1 MTPPVIEKSF
11 NVCNKIQLGAYVS
24 LPCSASGN
32 PAPTITWY
40 RNGQP
45 IQFDYLISYQ
55 NTSLIIQSYEEEHK
69 GLFYNKK
76 KINEKDNN
84 FCCCLGFYQCV
95 ARNEAGETESS
106 GCGLL
111 SWMNREYAAAP
122 KNLQCYPY
130 GQDSMLISFD
140 TDVFVRCLFTQVYKL
155 QLMFILFFSLKWE
168 KLVYYTA
175 NETLRWS
182 SSAETRQS
190 IGSRYLLS
198 HVPRQPFQVFT
209 LFVKTLSN
217 MGVQDNTKELFDMSR
232 LSSGVRCAMQAR
244 KFFFSF

>member
-1 MTPPVIEKSF
+1 MLRHRRIYSAIRTVKIRCSF
-11 NVCNKIQLGAYVS
+11 RLIQMYLYVVYFLKLRSNINV
-24 LPCSASGN
+24 
-32 PAPTITWY
+32 
-40 RNGQP
+40 
-45 IQFDYLISYQ
+45 QFQ
-55 NTSLIIQSYEEEHK
+55 
-69 GLFYNKK
+69 
-76 KINEKDNN
+76 
-84 FCCCLGFYQCV
+84 
-95 ARNEAGETESS
+95 
-106 GCGLL
+106 
-111 SWMNREYAAAP
+111 
-122 KNLQCYPY
+122 
-130 GQDSMLISFD
+130 
-140 TDVFVRCLFTQVYKL
+140 
-155 QLMFILFFSLKWE
+155 FSPLKWE

-244 KFFFSF
+244 KFFFILKSIKFFQC